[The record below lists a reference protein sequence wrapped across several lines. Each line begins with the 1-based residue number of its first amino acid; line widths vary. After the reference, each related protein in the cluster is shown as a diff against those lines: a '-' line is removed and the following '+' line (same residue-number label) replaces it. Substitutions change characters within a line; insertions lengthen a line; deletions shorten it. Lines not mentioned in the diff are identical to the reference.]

1 MSIWIIICSSLE
13 SEPVRNPESECMDD
27 ATEER
32 EWEKWNRRYVE
43 GTHGSLAPDSLLID
57 AFDRYIE
64 PLFPNAGC
72 ALDIAG
78 GMGRHAIFLAA
89 KGWKVRLTDIAEAGI
104 ANARKNAGSFASQI
118 EFSVEDL
125 TRFEGSRT
133 SYDVIMVFF
142 FVRREMFGELVK
154 ALNSGGLLIYKGYT
168 REQAKFGGGPTNPD
182 YLFGENELLHA
193 FRELRVLHYAELV
206 RDCGQAEFVGRKA

>member
-1 MSIWIIICSSLE
+1 
-13 SEPVRNPESECMDD
+13 MDD

-142 FVRREMFGELVK
+142 FVRREMFGEVVK

>member
-133 SYDVIMVFF
+133 SYDVILVFF
-142 FVRREMFGELVK
+142 FVRREMFEELVK

>member
-1 MSIWIIICSSLE
+1 
-13 SEPVRNPESECMDD
+13 MDD